1 MPYIGRELERGTY
14 LKLDDISSSFDG
26 NKTIFNLTKG
36 GDPFF
41 PGSPQSIIVSVNGTI
56 LEPVTE
62 YGIDSSKIV
71 FATAPANG
79 HAFFSITLGLPFGV
93 FDNGSIEDGSL
104 AGFKLSNPFNYD
116 NGLLFLNSLTDK
128 VGIRTENPT
137 HDLDVHGDVRIV
149 GILTVGTSS
158 LILDGSNNKIQVGTA
173 LTLSHNDG
181 AQIGKSH
188 LHSTGYDL
196 KTGAKIKLGDNGNLE
211 LFYSADGSF
220 ISHTASSAK
229 LFINTSS
236 SAGIEINKGLTENM
250 AKFIPDGAVELYHGM
265 GGGAGAQKKFNTST
279 TGATVTGKLV
289 VTGDLDV
296 QGTTTTLDTTLTE
309 VDKLEVGAN
318 NTTVGVAITQSGT
331 GDALTIDDG
340 TSRVFTVQDGGSVR
354 IGDNASYST
363 ASSAGNLVIGSTSGG
378 NGISILS
385 GNTGNTT
392 GTIAFG
398 DSGSG
403 NAGAIFYRHNDNT
416 MLFRVAGGT
425 RMSIKGGAGG
435 KVGIGTTSAKTQLH
449 AYNGTPSD
457 TGGILVSN
465 VNYASNQDKPYLI
478 IGTKDWTGAATNWN
492 TFGFQHKIKVDSDGI
507 PRLTIDGASAGS
519 EVEHFTLKDG
529 GSLGLGVTN
538 PQGRLHIPDSRTIR
552 FGNDSDARLSHT
564 GSHFLLNNY
573 TGNTY
578 LRINGTE
585 EGIVIKANDSVQL
598 FHDNNLRFNTT
609 ADGIKVIGPNS
620 GTGVGIGTT
629 AGHDP
634 LILASFNNGVSNSSQ
649 FRILSKRDTDG
660 IDWSS
665 SYTRIQQ
672 RIDVTDQAYI
682 QFNGSDNTYGMEFG
696 TLGDEKFAK
705 FIRNGAVELYHDNGQ
720 RFNTTPQGINVTT
733 VGDVPQVAI
742 AQTTAT
748 AYSVNGTVSFVN
760 ANNTTAQIQGRT
772 GSASTTGDI
781 IFLCNTVGDESLA
794 VLEDGKVRVP
804 DRGSFVVG
812 QGNDLTLKH
821 DTNSTITNITGQL
834 AIENTAGNLSIKASN
849 STGDIIMRAGG
860 GSSSENAI
868 VAVHHG
874 EVVLSFNGATRL
886 TTTNTGVD
894 ITDNLKVAGITTF
907 SGDINVDG
915 EFSSG
920 KTLVLNSNASD
931 PVIKIQG
938 SGPNFIRFASDASGT
953 VDSDS
958 IDLVYR
964 TTPNQLVFE
973 RASDAVDLF
982 SVDADNGLV
991 AITNNLNV
999 TGALD
1004 VDGATTL
1011 DGLTVSEA
1019 STFSADVTVEE
1030 GDVNVGDGTSDA
1042 RILIKKAD
1050 NNTADHIQFYNGT
1063 TKTGEIGSLDN
1074 TWLRINQG
1082 VAKNIYTP
1090 RYIRADGGFF
1100 VDDTTKGI
1108 NGSGNFIGGTIAG
1121 ASDYDT
1127 LLRSDTNDT
1136 MHGYLNVG
1144 GNSVSGNEGG
1154 QINLTQAPNST
1165 LDGTTVA
1172 IDQYINKIRFFEQGG
1187 NDRGAGIDFTRI
1199 TGNPTDNEIFSSGLT
1214 GVGYT
1219 VTHLRSFG
1227 IPNGVVAISTSNA
1240 SHIPLTVTNSGG
1252 AGNNTVITKFV
1263 GNSDGLEVRNINSGD
1278 YHIRVNSLN
1287 TGISFYNGGNGMQFF
1302 YDGSRKFSVVTSG
1315 LSLNDEL
1322 TFEKDDEG
1330 VTTYAGG
1337 RFYKKNGGG
1346 IAIRQSSGNQTPI
1359 IEANNGTLQG
1369 TILHTGNID
1378 DLDLP
1383 SGITITGASP
1393 QLNFKDSTTNAD
1405 DFFIHINNNKFY
1417 VLTDLD
1423 DDGDFGDDTTHHYP
1437 LVLDNGTKKIAS
1449 YGTPVLNGHQGFNP
1463 YDVVHGYNNSNPDSI
1478 RFNFTEMAMELSPP
1492 YGGTDTTQGLI
1503 FPAFRVNTNTGEK
1516 FKLSVQIRSA
1526 ASTTNGIYIRLY
1538 EYDAELPDG
1547 KTHISH
1553 DASSNAVVQED
1564 TRKANISP
1572 AFENQAGD
1580 TDWRTKTFTYTPT
1593 STAVWASLI
1602 VLNWSG
1608 HGTNSLYVR
1617 DYKRELDLSSVG
1629 VSTANQIVLGN
1640 DSTGSTAR
1648 RIIFSSA
1655 DTGTVTIQADTDGG
1669 ATYTPSTGTIT
1680 ANNFSGSGSAIT
1692 NVNAAKVVVSDE
1704 SSDTTCHP
1712 LFATTNTGNA
1722 AVKVG
1727 SNLSFNSSTGKLT
1740 ATSFSGTHTGART
1753 GNHATDTGNRS
1764 TTGYVEA
1771 GRGSGSVAITTND
1784 GYGNANLCFNHKNG
1798 VPDNTDATASS
1809 GRIECSVDSATA
1821 NMYFELHD
1829 SVTEGTATGNAGTAG
1844 GGGQNGIQ
1852 MHLTTSGVTI
1862 NPFLSLKNELRFK
1875 GTNAELEFNTGG
1887 PRLRLSASNQLSFH
1901 SGGGLNSGDDERMR
1915 IASDGLV
1922 TMYNDLIVQA
1932 PSTTNQT
1939 RLHGG
1944 SIELN
1949 RSADDAFIDFKTSTS
1964 EDFDCRIQK
1973 SANQLNFHTGGNG
1986 STVHTLA
1993 LHANGNVSIPN
2004 GKLFVA
2010 EEVFFRNEFNLQGA
2024 TTEATKHMDIGF
2036 EGHGFSMRRTTYNDQ
2051 NHDIFL
2057 SVGSSGVV
2065 TLQSN
2070 IGSTSDAKLKKNITT
2085 ISDGAIENIKKLRPV
2100 KFDWIADDK
2109 MNDNNGF
2116 IAQELKEVFPNLVYG
2131 TEYDPTLIDEE
2142 KGTKGGIKSEGYSID
2157 LVGISANVTKALQE
2171 AIAKI
2176 ETLEAEVAAL
2186 KAKVG

>member
-196 KTGAKIKLGDNGNLE
+196 ENDARIRLGNDKTFQIYHTTTDDHNRIESGGKQLRIISSNQIQFNTGAE
-211 LFYSADGSF
+211 
-220 ISHTASSAK
+220 HMAK
-229 LFINTSS
+229 LVANGSVS
-236 SAGIEINKGLTENM
+236 
-250 AKFIPDGAVELYHGM
+250 LYHGM
-265 GGGAGAQKKFNTST
+265 DGASAEKKIETTT

-340 TSRVFTVQDGGSVR
+340 NNRVLTVEDGGFVGLGTDDPSARLHVYSNNPS
-354 IGDNASYST
+354 IKITDFNQAADNKSFHIT
-363 ASSAGNLVIGSTSGG
+363 ASPTQILRIQALSDAGVGGGGLFDFYRESSNIKEFRGMKAGNYWFVIS
-378 NGISILS
+378 
-385 GNTGNTT
+385 
-392 GTIAFG
+392 
-398 DSGSG
+398 
-403 NAGAIFYRHNDNT
+403 NDAQ
-416 MLFRVAGGT
+416 R
-425 RMSIKGGAGG
+425 
-435 KVGIGTTSAKTQLH
+435 VGIGTTVPKTKLH

-465 VNYASNQDKPYLI
+465 VSYAADQDHPYLI
-478 IGTKDWTGAATNWN
+478 IGTRSWTGATTNWN
-492 TFGFQHKIKVDSDGI
+492 TFGFQHKIKVDSAGV
-507 PRLTIDGASAGS
+507 PRLTIDGVNGGS
-519 EVEHFTLKDG
+519 EVEHFTLKDNVG
-529 GSLGLGVTN
+529 VGIGVTN
-538 PQGRLHIPDSRTIR
+538 PHGRLHIPDSGHIR
-552 FGNDSDARLSHT
+552 LGNDSDARLFHS
-564 GSHFLLNNY
+564 GSHFQLQNH

-585 EGIVIKANDSVQL
+585 EGIVIKANDQVQL
-598 FHDNNLRFNTT
+598 FYDNNLRFNTSS
-609 ADGIKVIGPNS
+609 DGIKVTGPTS
-620 GTGVGIGTT
+620 GPGVGIGTT

-634 LILASFNNGVSNSSQ
+634 LILASFNNAVTNNSQ
-649 FRILSKRDTDG
+649 FRIVSKRDTDG
-660 IDWSS
+660 TDWTTA
-665 SYTRIQQ
+665 YTRIQQ

-682 QFNGSDNTYGMEFG
+682 QFNGSDNNYGMELG
-696 TLGDEKFAK
+696 TFGDEKFAK

-742 AQTTAT
+742 AQTTTT
-748 AYSVNGTVSFVN
+748 AFSINGTVSFVN

-772 GSASTTGDI
+772 GAASTTGDI
-781 IFLCNTVGDESLA
+781 IFLCNTVGDETLA

-812 QGNDLTLKH
+812 SGNDLTLEH

-834 AIENTAGNLSIKASN
+834 AIENTAGNVSIKASN

-874 EVVLSFNGATRL
+874 EVILSCNGATRL

-907 SGDINVDG
+907 SGNINVD
-915 EFSSG
+915 SG
-920 KTLVLNSNASD
+920 KTLVLNSNQSD

-938 SGPNFIRFASDASGT
+938 GGPNFIRFASDAGGT
-953 VDSDS
+953 VDADS

-964 TTPNQLVFE
+964 STPNQLVFE
-973 RASDAVDLF
+973 RASDAVDLL
-982 SVDADNGLV
+982 SVDADDGLV

-999 TGALD
+999 TGNLD
-1004 VDGATTL
+1004 VDGTTTL

-1019 STFSADVTVEE
+1019 ATFSA
-1030 GDVNVGDGTSDA
+1030 DVNVGDGSA
-1042 RILIKKAD
+1042 QSRILIKKAD

-1063 TKTGEIGSLDN
+1063 TKTGEIGSLDD

-1100 VDDTTKGI
+1100 VDSTAKGI

-1127 LLRSDTNDT
+1127 LLRSDTGDT
-1136 MHGYLNVG
+1136 MNAELTVG
-1144 GNSVSGNEGG
+1144 GSSVSGNEGG
-1154 QINLTQAPNST
+1154 QINLTLAPNSS
-1165 LDGTTVA
+1165 LNGSLV
-1172 IDQYINKIRFFEQGG
+1172 IDQYIDQLRFFEGSG
-1187 NDRGAGIDFTRI
+1187 SSARGATIIFTHL
-1199 TGNPTDNEIFSSGLT
+1199 TGNTDNEIFSSGLT

-1240 SHIPLTVTNSGG
+1240 SHVPLTVTNSGG
-1252 AGNNTVITKFV
+1252 AGNNTIVTKFV
-1263 GNSDGLEVRNINSGD
+1263 GNSDGLDVRNINSGD
-1278 YHIRVNSLN
+1278 YQIRIQNIN
-1287 TGISFYNGGNGMQFF
+1287 TGISFYNGGNGLQFI
-1302 YDGSRKFSVVTSG
+1302 YDGTRKFSCIDAG
-1315 LSLNDEL
+1315 LSLDDEL
-1322 TFEKDDEG
+1322 TFENDNEG
-1330 VTTYAGG
+1330 LITYDGG
-1337 RFYKKNGGG
+1337 RFYKKSGGG
-1346 IAIRQSSGNQTPI
+1346 IAIRQTSGNQTPI
-1359 IEANNGTLQG
+1359 IENNAGTLQG
-1369 TILHTGNID
+1369 SIIHTGNASTELTQFLRSDANDTASGRITLTSSDAYPLTIDNTNNAKIVLAGSNNPYIRFREGSTDKAYIQFHSTNGFQLVNEETGERLKIGSGTNGLKFNIDGTDNTVIHTGNI
-1378 DLDLP
+1378 
-1383 SGITITGASP
+1383 G
-1393 QLNFKDSTTNAD
+1393 
-1405 DFFIHINNNKFY
+1405 
-1417 VLTDLD
+1417 
-1423 DDGDFGDDTTHHYP
+1423 
-1437 LVLDNGTKKIAS
+1437 
-1449 YGTPVLNGHQGFNP
+1449 
-1463 YDVVHGYNNSNPDSI
+1463 SN
-1478 RFNFTEMAMELSPP
+1478 T
-1492 YGGTDTTQGLI
+1492 
-1503 FPAFRVNTNTGEK
+1503 
-1516 FKLSVQIRSA
+1516 
-1526 ASTTNGIYIRLY
+1526 
-1538 EYDAELPDG
+1538 
-1547 KTHISH
+1547 
-1553 DASSNAVVQED
+1553 
-1564 TRKANISP
+1564 
-1572 AFENQAGD
+1572 AG
-1580 TDWRTKTFTYTPT
+1580 
-1593 STAVWASLI
+1593 V
-1602 VLNWSG
+1602 
-1608 HGTNSLYVR
+1608 
-1617 DYKRELDLSSVG
+1617 
-1629 VSTANQIVLGN
+1629 ANQIVLGN
-1640 DSTGSTAR
+1640 DSTGSTAK

-1655 DTGTVTIQADTDGG
+1655 DSGTVTIQADTDGG

-1680 ANNFSGSGSAIT
+1680 ADNFSGNGSAIT

-1753 GNHATDTGNRS
+1753 GNHTTDTGNRS

-1771 GRGSGSVAITTND
+1771 GRGGGGVALTVND
-1784 GYGNANLCFNHKNG
+1784 GYGNSNLCFNHRSG
-1798 VPDNTDATASS
+1798 VPDNTDGSASS

-1821 NMYFELHD
+1821 NMYFELWD
-1829 SVTEGTATGNAGTAG
+1829 SVTEGTATGNAGTQG
-1844 GGGQNGIQ
+1844 GGGTNGIQ
-1852 MHLTTSGVTI
+1852 MQLSTTEAKI
-1862 NPFLSLKNELRFK
+1862 NPFLILNSSMRL
-1875 GTNAELEFNTGG
+1875 NASDPEIEFNTGG
-1887 PRLRLSASNQLSFH
+1887 PRLRLSSNNQLSFH
-1901 SGGGLNSGDDERMR
+1901 TGGGLNSGDEERMR
-1915 IASDGLV
+1915 IASDGII

-1949 RSADDAFIDFKTSTS
+1949 RSANDAFIDFKTTTG
-1964 EDFDCRIQK
+1964 EDYDCRIQK
-1973 SANQLNFHTGGNG
+1973 SSNSLMFYTGGNSSPQLTVQMTG
-1986 STVHTLA
+1986 S
-1993 LHANGNVSIPN
+1993 GNVDIPN

-2010 EEVFFRNEFNLQGA
+2010 QEVFFRSEFNLQGA

-2036 EGHGFSMRRTTYNDQ
+2036 EGHGFSMRRTTYDDQ

-2065 TLQSN
+2065 TLQNN

-2109 MNDNNGF
+2109 MNENNGF

>member
-71 FATAPANG
+71 FGTAPTAG

-104 AGFKLSNPFNYD
+104 TGFKLSNPFNYD
-116 NGLLFLNSLTDK
+116 GGLLYLNSTTDR

-158 LILDGSNNKIQVGTA
+158 LVLDGSNNKIQVGTA

-196 KTGAKIKLGDNGNLE
+196 ENDARIRLGNNNTFQIYHTTTDDHNRIESGGKELRIISSNQIQLNTGAEHMLIATANG
-211 LFYSADGSF
+211 SVD
-220 ISHTASSAK
+220 
-229 LFINTSS
+229 
-236 SAGIEINKGLTENM
+236 
-250 AKFIPDGAVELYHGM
+250 LYHGM
-265 GGGAGAQKKFNTST
+265 DGASAEKKFNTST

-309 VDKLEVGAN
+309 VDKLEIGAN

-340 TSRVFTVQDGGSVR
+340 NNRVLTVEDGGNVGLGTDDPSAR
-354 IGDNASYST
+354 LHLYSNNPSIKITDANQAADNK
-363 ASSAGNLVIGSTSGG
+363 NWHISGG
-378 NGISILS
+378 NTKILRIQALTDAS
-385 GNTGNTT
+385 VGG
-392 GTIAFG
+392 GGLF
-398 DSGSG
+398 D
-403 NAGAIFYRHNDNT
+403 FYRNNQNVDE
-416 MLFRVAGGT
+416 FRGMQAGNYWFVISNLN
-425 RMSIKGGAGG
+425 RQ
-435 KVGIGTTSAKTQLH
+435 VGIGTTVPKTQLH
-449 AYNGTPSD
+449 AYNATPSD

-465 VNYASNQDKPYLI
+465 VNYSSNQDKPYLI
-478 IGTKDWTGAATNWN
+478 VGTENWTGAETNWN
-492 TFGFQHKIKVDSDGI
+492 TFGFQHKIKVDGDGV
-507 PRLTIDGASAGS
+507 PRLTIDGVTSGS

-529 GSLGLGVTN
+529 GSLGIGVTN
-538 PQGRLHIPDSRTIR
+538 PQGRLHIPDNGHIR
-552 FGNDSDARLSHT
+552 LGNDSDARLFHSN
-564 GSHFLLNNY
+564 SHFQLQNH

-578 LRINGTE
+578 LRVNGTE
-585 EGIVIKANDSVQL
+585 EGIIIKANDQVQL
-598 FHDNNLRFNTT
+598 YYDNNLRFNTSS
-609 ADGIKVIGPNS
+609 DGIKVIGPAS
-620 GTGVGIGTT
+620 GPGVGIGTT
-629 AGHDP
+629 ADHDP
-634 LILASFNNGVSNSSQ
+634 LLLAQFNNSVSNNSQ

-660 IDWSS
+660 TDWST
-665 SYTRIQQ
+665 SYTRLQQ

-682 QFNGSDNTYGMEFG
+682 QFNGSDNTYGMELG
-696 TLGDEKFAK
+696 TLNDEKFAK
-705 FIRNGAVELYHDNGQ
+705 LIRQGAVELYHAGLK
-720 RFNTTPQGINVTT
+720 RFNTTAQGINVTT

-742 AQTTAT
+742 AQTTST
-748 AYSVNGTVSFVN
+748 AYSINGSLSFVN
-760 ANNTTAQIQGRT
+760 ANNTTSQIQGRT

-781 IFLCNTVGDESLA
+781 IFLCNTAGDESLA
-794 VLEDGKVRVP
+794 ILEDGKVRVP
-804 DRGSFVVG
+804 DRGSLVVG

-821 DTNSTITNITGQL
+821 DNNSTITNITGQL
-834 AIENTAGNLSIKASN
+834 AIENTASNISIKASS

-860 GSSSENAI
+860 GSSTENAI

-874 EVVLSFNGATRL
+874 EVVLSFNGSTRL

-907 SGDINVDG
+907 SGNLNVD
-915 EFSSG
+915 SG
-920 KTLVLNSNASD
+920 KTLVLNSNGSD

-938 SGPNFIRFASDASGT
+938 GGPNFIRFASDSGGT
-953 VDSDS
+953 VDADS

-964 TTPNQLVFE
+964 STPNQLVFE
-973 RASDAVDLF
+973 RASDAVDLL
-982 SVDADNGLV
+982 SVDADDGLV

-999 TGALD
+999 TGNLD
-1004 VDGATTL
+1004 VDGTTTL

-1019 STFSADVTVEE
+1019 ATFSD
-1030 GDVNVGDGTSDA
+1030 DVNVGDGSA
-1042 RILIKKAD
+1042 QSRILIKKAD
-1050 NNTADHIQFYNGT
+1050 NDTSDHIQFFNGT
-1063 TKTGEIGSLDN
+1063 TKVGEIGCGDN
-1074 TWLRINQG
+1074 TWLRINNQTN
-1082 VAKNIYTP
+1082 KNIFTP

-1136 MHGYLNVG
+1136 MNGYLNVG
-1144 GNSVSGNEGG
+1144 GSSVSGNEGG

-1187 NDRGAGIDFTRI
+1187 DSRGAGIDFTRI

-1214 GVGYT
+1214 GVGFT

-1227 IPNGVVAISTSNA
+1227 IPNGVVAISTSTQA
-1240 SHIPLTVTNSGG
+1240 HVPLTVTNSGG
-1252 AGNNTVITKFV
+1252 HSANTVVTKFV
-1263 GNSDGLEVRNINSGD
+1263 GNSDALDIRNINSGD
-1278 YHIRVNSLN
+1278 YQIRIQNID
-1287 TGISFYNGGNGMQFF
+1287 TGISFYNGGNGLQFI
-1302 YDGSRKFSVVTSG
+1302 YDGSRKFSCIDAG
-1315 LSLNDEL
+1315 LSLDDEL
-1322 TFEKDDEG
+1322 TFENDNEG
-1330 VTTYAGG
+1330 LITYDGG
-1337 RFYKKNGGG
+1337 RFYKKSGGG
-1346 IAIRQSSGNQTPI
+1346 IAIRQTSGNQTPI
-1359 IEANNGTLQG
+1359 IENNAGTLQG
-1369 TILHTGNID
+1369 SIIHTGNASTELTQFLRSDANDTASGRITLTSSDAYPLTIDNTNNAKIVLAGSNNPYIRFREGSTDKAYIQFHSTNGFQLVNEETGERLKIGSGTNGLKFNIDGTDNTVIHTGNI
-1378 DLDLP
+1378 
-1383 SGITITGASP
+1383 G
-1393 QLNFKDSTTNAD
+1393 
-1405 DFFIHINNNKFY
+1405 
-1417 VLTDLD
+1417 
-1423 DDGDFGDDTTHHYP
+1423 
-1437 LVLDNGTKKIAS
+1437 
-1449 YGTPVLNGHQGFNP
+1449 
-1463 YDVVHGYNNSNPDSI
+1463 SN
-1478 RFNFTEMAMELSPP
+1478 T
-1492 YGGTDTTQGLI
+1492 
-1503 FPAFRVNTNTGEK
+1503 
-1516 FKLSVQIRSA
+1516 
-1526 ASTTNGIYIRLY
+1526 
-1538 EYDAELPDG
+1538 
-1547 KTHISH
+1547 
-1553 DASSNAVVQED
+1553 
-1564 TRKANISP
+1564 
-1572 AFENQAGD
+1572 AG
-1580 TDWRTKTFTYTPT
+1580 
-1593 STAVWASLI
+1593 V
-1602 VLNWSG
+1602 
-1608 HGTNSLYVR
+1608 
-1617 DYKRELDLSSVG
+1617 
-1629 VSTANQIVLGN
+1629 ANQIVLGN

-1680 ANNFSGSGSAIT
+1680 ANNFSGNGSAIT

-1753 GNHATDTGNRS
+1753 GNHDTDTGNRS

-1771 GRGSGSVAITTND
+1771 GRGGGGVALTIND
-1784 GYGNANLCFNHKNG
+1784 GYGNANLCFNHRSG
-1798 VPDNTDATASS
+1798 VPDNTDTTASS

-1821 NMYFELHD
+1821 NMYFELWD
-1829 SVTEGTATGNAGTAG
+1829 SVTEGTATGNAGTQGGAG
-1844 GGGQNGIQ
+1844 NSGIQ
-1852 MHLTTSGVTI
+1852 MQLSTTEAKI
-1862 NPFLSLKNELRFK
+1862 NPFLLLNNDMRL
-1875 GTNAELEFNTGG
+1875 NASDPEIEFNTGG
-1887 PRLRLSASNQLSFH
+1887 PRLRLSSNNQLSFH
-1901 SGGGLNSGDDERMR
+1901 TGGGLNSGDEERMR
-1915 IASDGLV
+1915 IASDGII

-1949 RSADDAFIDFKTSTS
+1949 RSANDAFIDFKTSTS

-1973 SANQLNFHTGGNG
+1973 SSNQLVFYTGGNNSNQITLNLKG
-1986 STVHTLA
+1986 SGDVE
-1993 LHANGNVSIPN
+1993 IPN

-2010 EEVFFRNEFNLQGA
+2010 EEVFFRSEFNLQGA

-2036 EGHGFSMRRTTYNDQ
+2036 EGHSFSMRRTTYNDQ